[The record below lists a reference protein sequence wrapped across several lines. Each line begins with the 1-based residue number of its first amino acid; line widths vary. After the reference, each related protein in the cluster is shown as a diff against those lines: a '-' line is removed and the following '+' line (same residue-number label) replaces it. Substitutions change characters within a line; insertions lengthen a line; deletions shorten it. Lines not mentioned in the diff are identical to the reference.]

1 MKPFGHT
8 ALTPFNL
15 ALAVAS
21 VVFGTTA
28 FAAAADT
35 DQRIEHIE
43 NGLLPAVLVKGEA
56 VPSVHLL
63 ARMRELHVPGVS
75 IALIHHGK
83 LEWARGFGVTRV
95 GGPAVTAET
104 LFQAASI
111 SKPVSTLAV
120 LHLSQAG
127 KLDLDADVNQY
138 LKTWKVPDNEF
149 TREAKVTLRG
159 LLTHSAG
166 ITVHGFAGYDAGA
179 PLPSLVQIL
188 NGESPANNR
197 PIRVDMTPGKTWRYS
212 GGGYVIA
219 QQVLIDA
226 TGIAFPKLMHDLVL
240 GPLGMKRSAYEEP
253 LPKELLTQAATPYRA
268 DGTPVPGGPHV
279 YPELAPAALW
289 TTPSDLARYAVGVQK
304 AFAGTS
310 ERVISVGSAHAML
323 TPVYNQQAL
332 GLVVGGSTARK
343 YFNHGGSNEGYQSYL
358 VAYEDG
364 DGAVIMT
371 NSDNGHA
378 LIPEILRAIA
388 REYGW
393 PDFAP
398 PERTLT
404 AVSPES
410 FDRYVGAYAF
420 ASGVTLAFW
429 RDGSHLESR
438 IWGQPVVEIFPTSDQ
453 EYFTKVVD
461 ARWVFSG
468 GANDTESVATLH
480 QNGHEQ
486 VVKKL
491 SDSEGRVALDAS
503 IETERRFKQQ
513 TAASGS
519 GNALRRLIAGLANGA
534 PNYGE
539 MSPAFAQVTRQELT
553 ELQQSLVRLG
563 PVQAIS
569 FKGVNPAGGDIY
581 SVTFERGAR
590 EFRILLE
597 PDGRIHAAE
606 FAP

>member
-8 ALTPFNL
+8 ALTSFNL
-15 ALAVAS
+15 ALAV
-21 VVFGTTA
+21 TA
-28 FAAAADT
+28 FAAAPDT
-35 DQRIEHIE
+35 DRRIEHIE

-56 VPSVHLL
+56 VPSVHLS
-63 ARMRELHVPGVS
+63 ARMSDLHVPGVS

-166 ITVHGFAGYDAGA
+166 ITVHGFAGYDAAA

-212 GGGYVIA
+212 GGGYVVA
-219 QQVLIDA
+219 QQVLIDV

-240 GPLGMKRSAYEEP
+240 GPLGMKRSTYEEP

-289 TTPSDLARYAVGVQK
+289 TTPSDLARFAIGVQR

-310 ERVISVGSAHAML
+310 ERVLSVGTAHAML

-343 YFNHGGSNEGYQSYL
+343 YFNHGGSNEGYQCYL

-388 REYGW
+388 RDYGW

-468 GANDTESVATLH
+468 GANDTESVATLY

-486 VVKKL
+486 VVKRL
-491 SDSEGRVALDAS
+491 SDSEGRAALDAS

-519 GNALRRLIAGLANGA
+519 ENALRRLIAGLANGA

-539 MSPAFAQVTRQELT
+539 MSPAFAQVTRQELA
-553 ELQQSLVRLG
+553 ELQQSLARLG
-563 PVQAIS
+563 PVQAIA
-569 FKGVNPAGGDIY
+569 FKGVTPAGGDIY

-597 PDGRIHAAE
+597 PDGRIHAAG